1 MSSKQRFIKSIVAS
15 SEAQT
20 PAMPWARGARRAAF
34 IAKRNNTV
42 LEKKA
47 A

>member
-20 PAMPWARGARRAAF
+20 PAMPWVRGARRAAF
-34 IAKRNNTV
+34 IVKRNNTV

>member
-1 MSSKQRFIKSIVAS
+1 MSKQARFIKSIVATAS
-15 SEAQT
+15 SDT

-34 IAKRNNTV
+34 IAARDIV
-42 LEKKA
+42 EDEREA